1 MKSFW
6 IALAKKA
13 VAAYFDKDWNS
24 IVSQVQALLNSDIPG
39 EQKRQIVFDTLRSF
53 GIDAA
58 SWLLYAAIELAYGN
72 LKEKQ

>member
-1 MKSFW
+1 MKSLW
-6 IALAKKA
+6 TALLYKA
-13 VAAYFDKDWNS
+13 MQALFAKDWNS

-58 SWLLYAAIELAYGN
+58 SWLLYAAIELAYGK